1 MQMTSAPHLL
11 AEDGPE
17 YERILGDALRHAHER
32 PDLEGVGDRLNT
44 EQLRTMALGAT
55 ALITAAAATE
65 YEHYIKARGEL
76 RRAAAV
82 EGAEGAGGLP
92 GLDGPQSTSAGSGAG
107 IGAVITVLTPLLAG
121 TAALIFLV
129 VGYLLKAVSPS
140 LTFGRSMVTAG
151 WFFACVAAAAILVAA
166 VGLLVT
172 ALRNGATSLAA
183 EEKEQELPEEVAR
196 AREAWRHALLERGIL
211 PFFRDALAD
220 PTAGPAARTP
230 HRSPNR
236 IPKVGYSRPDF
247 SGPGDGPAAGPR
259 PTFTSPDFTSPD
271 FGGPEHQ
278 PD

>member
-44 EQLRTMALGAT
+44 EQLRTMALSAT

-65 YEHYIKARGEL
+65 YEHYVKARAEL
-76 RRAAAV
+76 RRAAA
-82 EGAEGAGGLP
+82 AEGIDGGP
-92 GLDGPQSTSAGSGAG
+92 AADGPQSTAAGSGAG
-107 IGAVITVLTPLLAG
+107 IGAVIAVLTPLLAG
-121 TAALIFLV
+121 SAAVIFLL
-129 VGYLLKAVSPS
+129 VGYLLKAVNPS
-140 LTFGRSMVTAG
+140 LTFGRSMVAAG
-151 WFFACVAAAAILVAA
+151 WFFAAVAAAAILVAA
-166 VGLLVT
+166 IGLLVT
-172 ALRNGATSLAA
+172 ALRNGATSPAA
-183 EEKEQELPEEVAR
+183 EDEGQELPEDVAR

-211 PFFRDALAD
+211 PFLRDALAD

-230 HRSPNR
+230 HRSPHR

-247 SGPGDGPAAGPR
+247 SGPDDGPAAGPR

-271 FGGPEHQ
+271 FGGPEHR

>member
-44 EQLRTMALGAT
+44 EQLRTMALSAT

-65 YEHYIKARGEL
+65 YEHYVKARAEL
-76 RRAAAV
+76 RRAAA
-82 EGAEGAGGLP
+82 AEGIDGGP
-92 GLDGPQSTSAGSGAG
+92 AADGPQSTAAGSGAG
-107 IGAVITVLTPLLAG
+107 IGAVIAVLTPLLAG
-121 TAALIFLV
+121 SAAVIFLL
-129 VGYLLKAVSPS
+129 VGYLLKAVNPS
-140 LTFGRSMVTAG
+140 LTFGRSMVAAG
-151 WFFACVAAAAILVAA
+151 WFFAAVAAAAILVAA
-166 VGLLVT
+166 IGLLVT
-172 ALRNGATSLAA
+172 ALRNGATSPAA
-183 EEKEQELPEEVAR
+183 EDEGQELPEDVAR

-211 PFFRDALAD
+211 PFLRDALAD

-230 HRSPNR
+230 HRSPHR

-247 SGPGDGPAAGPR
+247 SGPDDGPAASPR

-271 FGGPEHQ
+271 FGGPEHR

>member
-44 EQLRTMALGAT
+44 EQLRTMALSAT

-65 YEHYIKARGEL
+65 YEHYVKARAEL
-76 RRAAAV
+76 RRAAA
-82 EGAEGAGGLP
+82 AEGIDGGP
-92 GLDGPQSTSAGSGAG
+92 AADGPQSTAGGSGAG
-107 IGAVITVLTPLLAG
+107 IGAVIAVLTPLLAG
-121 TAALIFLV
+121 SAAVIFLL
-129 VGYLLKAVSPS
+129 VGYLLKAVNPS
-140 LTFGRSMVTAG
+140 LTFGRSMVAAG
-151 WFFACVAAAAILVAA
+151 WFFAAVAAAAILVAA
-166 VGLLVT
+166 IGLLVT
-172 ALRNGATSLAA
+172 ALRNGATSPAA
-183 EEKEQELPEEVAR
+183 EDEGQELPEDVAR

-211 PFFRDALAD
+211 PFLRDALAD

-230 HRSPNR
+230 HRSPHR

-247 SGPGDGPAAGPR
+247 SGPDDGPAAGPR

-271 FGGPEHQ
+271 FGGPEHR